1 MSRVL
6 QEFPMQVPLKG
17 GFLAATLHVPAG
29 RPPRAGWPGVLLCHG
44 FTGQRMEAHFLFVKA
59 SRAFAAAGL
68 ASLRFDFRGSGESS
82 GRFQDMSI
90 LTEVHD
96 AVAAWDALGRLPG
109 IDPSRRA
116 VLGLSMG
123 GAVAAL
129 LAGGLASQGRPP
141 QACALWSAAANLH
154 GVLLG
159 RFLTRV
165 GRRRRFP
172 VEWAGH
178 LVGRRFVDDL
188 DRVPRPD
195 AALGASGVPALVVHG
210 TADVSVPVSH
220 ARAYAKAAG
229 AKGSRLVVLKGCDHT
244 FNRPEWERRVIG
256 LTARWL
262 RARV

>member
-1 MSRVL
+1 MSWAL
-6 QEFPMQVPLKG
+6 QEFPLQIPLKA

-29 RPPRAGWPGVLLCHG
+29 KPPKAGWPAVLLCHG

-68 ASLRFDFRGSGESS
+68 ASLRFDCRGSGESS
-82 GRFQDMSI
+82 GRFQDMSV

-96 AVAAWDALGRLPG
+96 AVNAWDALGRLPG
-109 IDPSRRA
+109 IDASRRG

-129 LAGGLASQGRPP
+129 LSGGLAAQGRPP
-141 QACALWSAAANLH
+141 RVCALWSAAADLH
-154 GVLLG
+154 ELLLG
-159 RFLTRV
+159 RFLTRAK
-165 GRRRRFP
+165 RRKRFP

-178 LVGRRFVDDL
+178 LVGRQFVDDL

-195 AALGASGVPALVVHG
+195 QALGAAGVPALIVHG
-210 TADVSVPVSH
+210 TGDVAVPLRH
-220 ARAYAKAAG
+220 ARAFARAAKAR
-229 AKGSRLVVLKGCDHT
+229 GSRLVILRDYDHT
-244 FNRPEWERRVIG
+244 FNRPQWEKRVID

-262 RARV
+262 KTKV